1 MKIILLNDINS
12 LGKKG
17 DIKEVAD
24 GYARNFLLPQK
35 LAEVAT
41 ELAVKKIETIKKKI
55 TEGNKKD
62 LEKNE
67 KLASELDGREVLI
80 KAKEKNGKI
89 FGSIGAKE
97 IAKELKKQ
105 KLEVGEKAIMLN
117 EPIKDIGEKEVLVQ
131 LDHGIEA
138 NIKVIAEA
146 E

>member
-1 MKIILLNDINS
+1 MKIILLNDVNNI
-12 LGKKG
+12 GKKG
-17 DIKEVAD
+17 DVKEVAD

-35 LAEVAT
+35 LAEAAT
-41 ELAVKKIETIKKKI
+41 KEAVKKIETIKNKI

-67 KLASELDGREVLI
+67 KLASELDGRKVII
-80 KAKEKNGKI
+80 KAKEKDGKL

-105 KLEVGEKAIMLN
+105 KMEIEEETIIFGD
-117 EPIKDIGEKEVLVQ
+117 PIKEIGEKEVLVR
-131 LDHGIEA
+131 LNNGIEI
-138 NIKVIAEA
+138 NIRVIVEA

>member
-1 MKIILLNDINS
+1 MKIILLQDVNS

-35 LAEVAT
+35 LAEAAT
-41 ELAVKKIETIKKKI
+41 GSAVKKVETVKEKFA
-55 TEGNKKD
+55 EGNKKD

-67 KLASELDGREVLI
+67 KLASELDGRDVII
-80 KAKEKNGKI
+80 KAKEKNGKL
-89 FGSIGAKE
+89 FGSISAKE

-105 KLEVGEKAIMLN
+105 KLEITEKAIVLD
-117 EPIKDIGEKEVLVQ
+117 EPIKEIGEKEVLIQ
-131 LDHGIEA
+131 LDHGIEV
-138 NIKVIAEA
+138 NIKVIVEA